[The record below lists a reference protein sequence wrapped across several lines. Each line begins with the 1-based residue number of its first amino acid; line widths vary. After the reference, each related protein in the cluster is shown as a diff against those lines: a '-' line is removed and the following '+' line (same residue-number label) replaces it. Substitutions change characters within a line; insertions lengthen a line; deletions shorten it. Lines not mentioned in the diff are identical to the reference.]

1 MNFNIL
7 LSEAVVIGMSESR
20 LDDSVLSSE
29 IEIENYDL
37 ISDFG
42 VSTAILN
49 PLDIFR
55 RWWKLNFRLL

>member
-7 LSEAVVIGMSESR
+7 LSEAVVVGMSESR
-20 LDDSVLSSE
+20 LADSVLSSE

-42 VSTAILN
+42 VSTAIFN
-49 PLDIFR
+49 PLDIYIS
-55 RWWKLNFRLL
+55 

>member
-37 ISDFG
+37 ISNFE
-42 VSTAILN
+42 VSTAIFN
-49 PLDIFR
+49 PLDMFR

>member
-42 VSTAILN
+42 VSTAIFN
-49 PLDIFR
+49 PLDIYIS
-55 RWWKLNFRLL
+55 